1 MQKFQIKF
9 LNKNCPKHDIKRL
22 FCFVQALKTLKAKE
36 IIVWEDFKHGGS
48 LWTKKKHKS
57 LKQ

>member
-1 MQKFQIKF
+1 MTLKGFF
-9 LNKNCPKHDIKRL
+9 V
-22 FCFVQALKTLKAKE
+22 FVQALMTLKAKE
-36 IIVWEDFKHGGS
+36 IIVWEDLKHGGS